1 MRKPIIFLLPL
12 FTLLSATP
20 PPPYSAFRIP
30 YSAFDIPL
38 RTGKDFALFIAVK
51 DYDEWPDL
59 GQPVSDCEKI
69 AAELQANYGFDAA
82 NIEIVRNRG
91 RAEILAAID
100 RAYARHYDDDAQLL
114 IFFSGHGYFDERKCK
129 GYFVPRDAKLKDPS
143 GASFI
148 DYQALQ
154 GDIAS
159 IPCRHILLAVDAC
172 FGGTFDAA
180 VGCNKKKG
188 DDETDRPNPPNR
200 DERADFLRRTLAPE
214 SRLFFSS
221 IGKETTSDNSRFA
234 RRWLEA
240 LQKAYDFRGLLPAVD
255 LRARLRTGKEVFGTF
270 GGVVNEDA
278 FVFVRT
284 IASKDRDGD
293 GVPDATDRCPD
304 RYGTAARQGCPDTDP
319 GDADPADADLD
330 GVPDASDACPNRYG
344 TAKANGC
351 PDRDDDG
358 VPDLSDECP
367 DALGRPNWAGCP
379 DTDADGLHD
388 GEDQCPTQKGAR
400 ADRGCPPPDRDRD
413 GVPDKSDACPDVA
426 GKAYLEGCPDK
437 TPVTPDNMVFVPGG
451 AFTMGSPATEKDR
464 GTDET
469 QHSVTVS
476 SFYMGKY
483 EVTIGEYLAFCDETK
498 KNYPEWLEAGSK
510 YNLVTG
516 TDDYYKQKGMSRD
529 NKNYPVT
536 GVSWH
541 NAVAYCEWLSRK
553 TGKKYRLPTEAEWE
567 YAARGGQHAARA
579 GESSFVYAG
588 SNNLDE
594 VAWYADN
601 SGAKTHPVGGK
612 KANQLGL
619 FDMSGNVWEWCADR
633 YAAYPTAAQTDPQG
647 PATGGYRLFRGGSWS
662 SLLRRCR
669 AAYRG
674 TYEPTL
680 RNSYLGFRLVL
691 Q

>member
-12 FTLLSATP
+12 FTLLSATT

-30 YSAFDIPL
+30 YSAFDIPHSAF

-451 AFTMGSPATEKDR
+451 AFTMGSPANEKDR
-464 GTDET
+464 ETDET

-476 SFYMGKY
+476 SFYMGKH
-483 EVTIGEYLAFCDETK
+483 EVTQAEWVKIMGSNPSNFKNCD
-498 KNYPEWLEAGSK
+498 
-510 YNLVTG
+510 
-516 TDDYYKQKGMSRD
+516 QC
-529 NKNYPVT
+529 PVEQ
-536 GVSWH
+536 VSWNDVQEYIKKL
-541 NAVAYCEWLSRK
+541 NAQ

-594 VAWYADN
+594 VAWYTDN

-619 FDMSGNVWEWCADR
+619 YDMSGNVWEWCADW

-647 PATGGYRLFRGGSWS
+647 PATGVHRLFRGGGWVSAP
-662 SLLRRCR
+662 LNCR
-669 AAYRG
+669 AADRG
-674 TYEPTL
+674 GYEPT
-680 RNSYLGFRLVL
+680 RRGYYLGFRLVL